1 MVKFL
6 IASGA
11 DVNIKTYS
19 GVTPLMAAIY
29 RENLDMVK
37 YLISQKALINAKDA
51 KGETPLMYAVN
62 SYSGKI
68 AIQKLGGQSQSGK
81 RDLEIIQFLISKGAD
96 VNSRDEEGVS
106 VLQKALGE
114 AEKILKA
121 HGAK

>member
-37 YLISQKALINAKDA
+37 
-51 KGETPLMYAVN
+51 
-62 SYSGKI
+62 
-68 AIQKLGGQSQSGK
+68 
-81 RDLEIIQFLISKGAD
+81 
-96 VNSRDEEGVS
+96 
-106 VLQKALGE
+106 
-114 AEKILKA
+114 
-121 HGAK
+121 